1 MHMNEEYYLILSI
14 LQSGLLIGLL
24 VFVFKSQQDQ
34 KQIIKYLNQ
43 IDELKSTIK
52 ELNHTLD
59 QSFKEN
65 RSEFTSAL
73 KDNRIEMAS
82 SLNSFQLVVQRSI
95 QELNQLQSEKFD
107 RLNSML
113 LQSLD
118 HVRTQ
123 VEKQLSLIQKDNN
136 QRLEEM
142 RMTVDEKLQASV
154 EKRFTESFKL
164 ISERLDKVQ
173 QGLGE
178 MQTLATGVGDL
189 KKVLMNVKT
198 RGNLGE
204 IQLKNILEQVLSRN
218 QYIENASVNQ
228 TADRV
233 EFAIKLPGQG
243 DEDHPLLLP
252 IDSKFPI
259 EDYQRLLDAYE
270 NNTAV
275 DQAVKAFETAVKK
288 NAKDIHSKYINPP
301 VTTDFAIMFVPT
313 EGLYAEILRING
325 LFEQLQRDM
334 KITIVGPSNLVAFLS
349 SLQMGFKT
357 LAIEKRSSEVWQLLG
372 SIKNEFSQFGG
383 ILDRTKKKL
392 QEATNVIDQANTRT
406 RVIQRKLKDVES
418 LETTTPYE
426 IEELDESDE
435 PDELV

>member
-1 MHMNEEYYLILSI
+1 MNDKFYLILSI
-14 LQSGLLIGLL
+14 IQSGLIIALL
-24 VFVFKSQQDQ
+24 VFVFKSLQDQ
-34 KQIIKYLNQ
+34 KQTMKQLDQ
-43 IDELKSTIK
+43 IDDLKSIVK
-52 ELNHTLD
+52 ELNQTLEK
-59 QSFKEN
+59 SFREN
-65 RSEFTSAL
+65 RVEFTSAL
-73 KDNRIEMAS
+73 KDNRLEITN
-82 SLNSFQLVVQRSI
+82 SLNNFQMVVQRSI

-107 RLNSML
+107 RLNSIL
-113 LQSLD
+113 IQSLD
-118 HVRTQ
+118 QVRTQ
-123 VEKQLSLIQKDNN
+123 VEKQLNSIQKDNN

-154 EKRFTESFKL
+154 EKRFNESFKL

-204 IQLKNILEQVLSRN
+204 IQLKNILEQVLTNN
-218 QYIENASVNQ
+218 QYIENASVNN

-233 EFAIKLPGQG
+233 EFAIKLPGQS
-243 DEDHPLLLP
+243 DDDQPLLLP

-270 NNTAV
+270 NNTSI

-301 VTTDFAIMFVPT
+301 ITTDFAIMFVPT

-325 LFEQLQRDM
+325 LFEQLQRDL

-392 QEATNVIDQANTRT
+392 QEATNVIDKANTRT

-418 LETTTPYE
+418 LETTIPFE
-426 IEELDESDE
+426 IEESEDD
-435 PDELV
+435 V

>member
-426 IEELDESDE
+426 IEELDVSDE

>member
-1 MHMNEEYYLILSI
+1 MNEEYYVILSI
-14 LQSGLLIGLL
+14 IQLGLLIGLL

-34 KQIIKYLNQ
+34 KQMMKYLNQ
-43 IDELKSTIK
+43 IEDLKSAIK

-65 RSEFTSAL
+65 RSEITSAL
-73 KDNRIEMAS
+73 KDNRVEMAS
-82 SLNSFQLVVQRSI
+82 SLGSFQLVVQRSI

-113 LQSLD
+113 LQSLE

-123 VEKQLSLIQKDNN
+123 VETQLTLIQKDNN

-142 RMTVDEKLQASV
+142 RITVDEKLQASV

-189 KKVLMNVKT
+189 KKVLTNVKT

-228 TADRV
+228 TLDRV

-243 DEDHPLLLP
+243 DQEQPLLLP

-270 NNTAV
+270 NNVAV
-275 DQAVKAFETAVKK
+275 DQAVKAFEAAVKK
-288 NAKDIHSKYINPP
+288 NAKDIQSKYINPP

-406 RVIQRKLKDVES
+406 RVIQRKLKNVES
-418 LETTTPYE
+418 LETTSYE
-426 IEELDESDE
+426 IEEMDDSE
-435 PDELV
+435 

>member
-1 MHMNEEYYLILSI
+1 MNEEYYLILSI

-34 KQIIKYLNQ
+34 KQVIKYLNQ
-43 IDELKSTIK
+43 IDDLRNAIK

-65 RSEFTSAL
+65 RSEFTSAI
-73 KDNRIEMAS
+73 KDNRTEMAS
-82 SLNSFQLVVQRSI
+82 SLNRFQLVVQRSI
-95 QELNQLQSEKFD
+95 LELNQLHSEKFD
-107 RLNSML
+107 RLNTML

-123 VEKQLSLIQKDNN
+123 VETQLSLIQKDNN

-218 QYIENASVNQ
+218 QYIENASVNH

-275 DQAVKAFETAVKK
+275 DQAVKSFETAVKK

-301 VTTDFAIMFVPT
+301 ITTDFAIMFVPT

-372 SIKNEFSQFGG
+372 SIKHEFSQFGT
-383 ILDRTKKKL
+383 ILDHTKKKL
-392 QEATNVIDQANTRT
+392 QEATNVIDKANTRT

-418 LETTTPYE
+418 LETTVPYE
-426 IEELDESDE
+426 IEDLDE